1 MDQAEAAICAALRGE
16 PGIWRQLADPLAAER
31 FVTGAA
37 RHRVRSLLAWTL
49 HRTGE
54 LSLWPEPVRRALID
68 AQRAEAALEVV
79 RAIELRRLAASFAA
93 AGVPMLVFK
102 GAALAY
108 SIYPEPWLRPREDT
122 DILVDAADASRAS
135 DLLTGAGYRPLPMQR
150 GDLVSHQR
158 AFVRHDPGGR
168 RHACDL
174 HWKIANPVAF
184 SDLLTPAELLAESSP
199 LPLGDGA
206 TARSPN
212 PVHAFLLACWH
223 RVSHHHDS
231 GDLLWLYDLHLL
243 AAAFSDSDG
252 ARAASIARRTGTTAV
267 CARGIALAVERFGT
281 RVPAALS
288 AAPSLDEHEALTSV
302 YLNGDVRKIDLL
314 AADLRGLPDWPSRLR
329 LIREHLFPPAD
340 YIFAVSGRSHPA
352 LLPAL
357 YLRRIVRGS
366 LAWFR
371 RSAAR
376 RP

>member
-1 MDQAEAAICAALRGE
+1 MDQAETAICAALRGD
-16 PGIWRQLADPLAAER
+16 PGIWRQLADPLVAER
-31 FVTGAA
+31 FVAGAA

-68 AQRAEAALEVV
+68 AERAEAALEIV
-79 RAIELRRLAASFAA
+79 RAIELRGLVASFAA
-93 AGVPMLVFK
+93 AGVPVLVFK

-122 DILVDAADASRAS
+122 DMLVDAADTSRAS
-135 DLLTGAGYRPLPMQR
+135 ALLTGAGYRPLPMQR

-184 SDLLTPAELLAESSP
+184 SDLLTPAELLAESSL
-199 LPLGDGA
+199 LPLGDGV

-212 PVHAFLLACWH
+212 RVHAFLLACWH

-231 GDLLWLYDLHLL
+231 SDLLWLYDLHLL
-243 AAAFSDSDG
+243 GAAFTDSDAVRAAA
-252 ARAASIARRTGTTAV
+252 IARRTGTTAV

-281 RVPAALS
+281 RVPAGLS
-288 AAPSLDEHEALTSV
+288 AAPSAEEHGALTSV

-314 AADLRGLPDWPSRLR
+314 AADLRALPDWRSRLR

-366 LAWFR
+366 LAWSR
-371 RSAAR
+371 RAADR